1 MNTNIYR
8 IVRGIGPYWDSRW
21 ELQKQYFYY
30 DGDKK
35 VTSWSLE
42 MWSSRKELV
51 IEALNKRL
59 SEGNAIAIK

>member
-8 IVRGIGPYWDSRW
+8 IVKGIGSYWNSRY

-35 VTSWSLE
+35 VTSWGLE